1 MKKVYVA
8 LLTLLITLS
17 VIFIYKSLSS
27 PIKVALIGNFEEE
40 RYNFETNSIIAGRIA
55 EKYINENRG
64 VRGKGT
70 KLIIRNDNLMEPE
83 KTIEF
88 LKKNNIEAII
98 STNNS
103 EELMRIKHYL
113 DENKIV
119 CMSVGSTTS
128 SLTGKDDY
136 IYRLVPDDEKE
147 LKAMADYLTSK
158 STGKDIVLVY
168 NQINLEYINSVKRVI
183 ENFGINV
190 ISEEGWVG
198 NALNYIPSDY
208 ARIKD
213 KPVLILAPAR
223 DTGILAQKLKPLT
236 SNLYALSWSADN
248 NLLVYGG
255 RAVEGLKFTSP
266 VDFNSKE
273 GHYGILSERLKE
285 YSKDNGF
292 IPNGVYQA
300 FIIMKNAY
308 ELKAERHLTLKQA
321 LDSGAVCNGL
331 DKFTRLD
338 AYGDATMEEYI
349 FTVEN
354 GRFVKIGGRSYESG
368 KN

>member
-8 LLTLLITLS
+8 LLTFLIALS
-17 VIFIYKSLSS
+17 VIFIYRSLSN
-27 PIKVALIGNFEEE
+27 PIKIALIGNFEDE
-40 RYNFETNSIIAGRIA
+40 RYNFDTNSIIAGRIA

-64 VRGKGT
+64 IRGKST
-70 KLIIRNDNLMEPE
+70 ELIIRNDNLMEPD

-103 EELMRIKHYL
+103 EELMRVKRYL

-128 SLTGKDDY
+128 NLSGKSDY

-147 LKAMADYLTSK
+147 LKAIANYLTSQGI
-158 STGKDIVLVY
+158 GKDVVLVY
-168 NQINLEYINSVKRVI
+168 NQINLEYINSVKRGL
-183 ENFGINV
+183 ESFGIDI
-190 ISEEGWVG
+190 ISEEGWAG
-198 NALNYIPSDY
+198 NSLNYTPSDY
-208 ARIKD
+208 SRIKD

-223 DTGILAQKLKPLT
+223 DTGIIVQKLKPLT

-266 VDFNSKE
+266 VDFNSTE
-273 GHYGILSERLKE
+273 GHYRILSERLKE
-285 YSKDNGF
+285 YSKNNGL

-300 FIIMKNAY
+300 YILIRNAY
-308 ELKAERHLTLKQA
+308 ELKSEKHLTLKQA
-321 LDSGAVCNGL
+321 LDSEAVYDGL
-331 DKFTRLD
+331 DKYTRLD
-338 AYGDATMEEYI
+338 AYGDSTMEEYI
-349 FTVEN
+349 FAVKD
-354 GRFVKIGGRSYESG
+354 GRFVKIGGRSYERD